1 MVDKALSFG
10 IDKTQFAGIKLGK
23 DGILDDGSIIENIKL
38 VEPLKPDLT
47 YAYCSDTLFNEKI
60 IKQIKGCDLLYHEST
75 FLKKHE
81 NFAKKTFH
89 STAEQAAL
97 IAKKSNVKKINTW
110 TFFDSI

>member
-23 DGILDDGSIIENIKL
+23 DGILDDGSVIENIKL

-60 IKQIKGCDLLYHEST
+60 IKPSLDNLVDLKIETAYFSLKEFSKLFKG
-75 FLKKHE
+75 LKNIYINSGSVK
-81 NFAKKTFH
+81 
-89 STAEQAAL
+89 L
-97 IAKKSNVKKINTW
+97 IIGLNNRI
-110 TFFDSI
+110 DR